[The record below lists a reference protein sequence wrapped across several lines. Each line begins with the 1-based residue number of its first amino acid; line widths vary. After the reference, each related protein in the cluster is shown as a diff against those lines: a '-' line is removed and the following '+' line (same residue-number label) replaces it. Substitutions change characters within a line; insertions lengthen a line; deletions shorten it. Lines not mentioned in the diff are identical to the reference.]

1 MLAKKTTSLISPTL
15 SSASFATTQT
25 HSTLTATTLIFLI
38 AFTLTRCF
46 EQRRVMGK
54 GGMSQ
59 GEGSKVE
66 EENMAA
72 WLVGLNT
79 LKIQPFPLPTL
90 GPHDV
95 RVRMKAVGICG
106 SDVHYLKTMRCAD
119 FIVKEPMVIGHEC
132 AGIIEEVGEGVKH
145 LVVGDRVA
153 LEPGISCWRC
163 NLCKEGRY
171 NLCPEMKFF
180 ATPPVHGSLANQVVH
195 PADLCFK
202 LPENVS
208 LEEGAMCE
216 PLSVGV
222 HACRR
227 AEVGPETNVL
237 VMGAGPIGL
246 VTMLAARAFGV
257 PKIVIVD
264 VDDNRLSVAKRL
276 GADGIV
282 KVTTSLEDVGSEV
295 EQIKKAI
302 GSNIDVTFDCAGFN
316 KTMSTALAATR
327 CGGKVCLVG
336 MGHGIMT
343 VPLTPAAAR
352 EVDVVGVFRYK
363 NTWPLC
369 LEFLTS
375 GKIDVKPL
383 ITHRF
388 GFSQKEVEDAFETS
402 ARGSNAIKVMF
413 NL

>member
-1 MLAKKTTSLISPTL
+1 
-15 SSASFATTQT
+15 
-25 HSTLTATTLIFLI
+25 
-38 AFTLTRCF
+38 
-46 EQRRVMGK
+46 MGK
-54 GGMSQ
+54 GGMSV
-59 GEGSKVE
+59 GDHSKDE
-66 EENMAA
+66 QQENMAA
-72 WLVGLNT
+72 WLLGVNT
-79 LKIQPFPLPTL
+79 LKIQPFQLPSL
-90 GPHDV
+90 GPYDV

-106 SDVHYLKTMRCAD
+106 SDVHYLKTLQCAH
-119 FIVKEPMVIGHEC
+119 FVVKEPMVIGHEC
-132 AGIIEEVGEGVKH
+132 AGIVEEVGDAVKN
-145 LVVGDRVA
+145 LVPGDRVA

-163 NLCKEGRY
+163 SFCKDGQY
-171 NLCPEMKFF
+171 NLCPDMKFF
-180 ATPPVHGSLANQVVH
+180 ATPPIHGSLANQVVH

-202 LPENVS
+202 LPDNVS

-227 AEVGPETNVL
+227 ANIGPETNVL

-246 VTMLAARAFGV
+246 VTMLAARAFGA
-257 PKIVIVD
+257 PRIIIVD
-264 VDDNRLSVAKRL
+264 VDDYRLSVAKDL

-282 KVTTSLEDVGSEV
+282 KVSTNIQDIADEVVLIQKAMGGSGV
-295 EQIKKAI
+295 
-302 GSNIDVTFDCAGFN
+302 DVTFDCAGFN
-316 KTMSTALAATR
+316 KTMSTALSATKS
-327 CGGKVCLVG
+327 GGKVCLVG
-336 MGHGIMT
+336 MGHNEMT

-369 LEFLTS
+369 IEFLRS

-402 ARGSNAIKVMF
+402 ARGGTAIKVMF